1 MNPSMMRS
9 VLEHGIQPQ
18 QLRLQRRLLDELAEA
33 FTAWPELSS
42 IRSSG
47 DVGEQDRGAAAVMWV
62 RFLDHHVEDLGQRI
76 HRLKRHHVRFLQR
89 YEASATRD
97 ERQRHMLDYAAELGA
112 GPQQLAEDR
121 KAFSRWFDLDALKD
135 RFNRRLA
142 EAEQRLAFALD
153 RLGALA
159 ALALREEKEPGRASL
174 WRRFALE
181 ARVRPLLAHEGD
193 ERVAEAA
200 FQCLGQA
207 LLAMPAGMRQTSVSD
222 TTLQYIYRSALE
234 SRHGVGI
241 QTSALALLPSLA
253 MESFKLVARKRLK
266 EPKSRGDDIFVRR
279 KLVMLMA
286 SCLHQDEALGDLLPL
301 ALEDESPYVRQGL
314 AKGLSRQRLADV
326 RPWLETL
333 ALRDRDPRVR
343 GAALVYLVRERRLA
357 GDMRSWALRVF
368 EQALRQDKDPF
379 SLRCAMQAAT
389 DAFCGLVGDKG
400 FGDTELRIWQK
411 TLLSCLK
418 MLHASA
424 EPVAL
429 RRFAALSAERIWAH
443 GHEQAR
449 DLMQRMERE
458 LRSIRPGYSKR
469 LSKRGMSLRDR
480 DMFARV
486 LSVLAQRDFGF
497 DVRETRRAWV
507 VTRGV
512 VFEFRF
518 WRLWHELRHPSPDK
532 RQAFPHLIGRRF
544 TGTLRAPSAILAE
557 VTPTKVPGEPLVIEE
572 EGGWRP
578 FLPLVDELI
587 SALNNGLRPR
597 PIEIY
602 SSEGV
607 TVVVPPRSIL
617 RRLLALARLNLGFAD
632 YARLRNWDHGDTHGP
647 GAYIQALRALG
658 FTIEH
663 RQHAY
668 PEIGPLEPDESLMRF
683 FPLLMPWGDWWTRFS
698 DYALSPYE
706 NTLYEL
712 LLFALVALMA
722 FVARHVWIN
731 RELKRIRKDIPLVI
745 GGWGTRGKSGVERLK
760 ASVFNGLGVGVISKT
775 TGCEAMFLHG
785 QPFRRLR
792 ELFLFRPYD
801 KASIWEQADL
811 LRIGKHL
818 RPDVFLWECMGLS
831 PHYVRVL
838 QQDWMRDDMSTITN
852 TFPDHENLQGPA
864 GINIPMVMSDFIPE
878 HGLLLTSEEQ
888 MTPIL
893 RERVRAL
900 GNQMREVGWLEAGLL
915 TDDVLELFPYAEHP
929 YNIALVLAVAAELG
943 MDEETALRYM
953 TDYVVPDIG
962 VLKRFPEASVRG
974 RRLEFVNGMSA
985 NERYGCLQNWRRMGF
1000 ADHDPVAEPGTWIS
1014 TLVNNRADRVSR
1026 SIVFADLLVRDLA
1039 ADRHFLIGT
1048 NLHGLLGYI
1057 RRAWDE
1063 HARELSLFPADDAS
1077 SDRLETALWRLSR
1090 QAVRM
1095 RVPVHESQVIEGL
1108 RTMLGS
1114 GGSMKDEDVDAAVGD
1129 WRDLER
1135 LRQRL
1140 EGADEAW
1147 RDDVLEQHQRR
1158 LGQYHEYLN
1167 LAQRIRSDAATDAVG
1182 LDAAFRDQLRRWF
1195 MDKLVII
1202 EDPHASGEQI
1212 IDRIVRATPPGFLN
1226 RIMGIQNIKGTGL
1239 DFVYRWQEWEQCH
1252 EACERLRSD
1261 DPYTVGQG
1269 MNMLTMMTG
1278 FGQLCEE
1285 HLRSTIEEVRH
1296 SPLGSRQRFQA
1307 ELNLI
1312 ADKLEASM
1320 AEIRHQLRH
1329 QRKQGMLER
1338 FVDLVEAFVDAGDA
1352 VKRRKLANRIYRD
1365 LVAERI
1371 SHERAAAEL
1380 RKLTQRQKGGWLL
1393 DSLDRI
1399 RDFLRRE

>member
-1 MNPSMMRS
+1 MNATTMRTI
-9 VLEHGIQPQ
+9 LEHGIQPQ
-18 QLRLQRRLLDELAEA
+18 QIRLQRRLLDELLEA
-33 FTAWPELSS
+33 FTAWPEHASAPS
-42 IRSSG
+42 NG
-47 DVGEQDRGAAAVMWV
+47 DVAEQDQQAMVVMWV
-62 RFLDHHVEDLGQRI
+62 RFLDHHVEALGQRI
-76 HRLKRHHVRFLQR
+76 NRLKRHHVRFLQR

-97 ERQRHMLDYAAELGA
+97 ERQRHMLDYAADLGA

-135 RFNRRLA
+135 RFNRRVA
-142 EAEQRLAFALD
+142 ETERRLAFALD
-153 RLGALA
+153 RLGVLA
-159 ALALREEKEPGRASL
+159 AQALQGRDETERASL

-181 ARVRPLLAHEGD
+181 ARIRPLLAHEGD
-193 ERVAEAA
+193 DRVAEAA
-200 FQCLGQA
+200 FHCLGQA
-207 LLAMPAGMRQTSVSD
+207 LLAMPADLRQTSVSD

-241 QTSALALLPSLA
+241 QTSALVLLPTLA
-253 MESFKLVARKRLK
+253 MESFKLVVRKRLE
-266 EPKSRGDDIFVRR
+266 EPKRRRDDIFVRR
-279 KLVMLMA
+279 KVAMLLA
-286 SCLHQDEALGDLLPL
+286 DFLHQDEGLYELLPL
-301 ALEDESPYVRQGL
+301 ALADSSSYVRQGL
-314 AKGLSRQRLADV
+314 AKGLSRQRFADV
-326 RPWLETL
+326 RPWLERL
-333 ALRDRDPRVR
+333 ALQDRDPKVR
-343 GAALVYLVRERRLA
+343 GAALVYLVREGRLA
-357 GDMRSWALRVF
+357 GEKRSWALRLF
-368 EQALRQDKDPF
+368 EQALTQDKDPF
-379 SLRCAMQAAT
+379 SLRCAMLGAT
-389 DAFCGLVGDKG
+389 DAFCTLVQDEG
-400 FGDTELRIWQK
+400 FSSTEQSIWQR
-411 TLLSCLK
+411 TLLGCLK

-424 EPVAL
+424 EPVSL
-429 RRFAALSAERIWAH
+429 RRYAALSAERIWAY

-449 DLMQRMERE
+449 ALMQGLEKE
-458 LRSIRPGYSKR
+458 LRSIQPGFSKR
-469 LSKRGMSLRDR
+469 LLKRAIPIDDR
-480 DMFARV
+480 ETFARV

-507 VTRGV
+507 VTRGF

-544 TGTLRAPSAILAE
+544 TGTLHAPSSILAE

-578 FLPLVDELI
+578 YLPLVDELI
-587 SALNNGLRPR
+587 SALNNGLRSK
-597 PIEIY
+597 PIEIC
-602 SSEGV
+602 SSEGL
-607 TVVVPPRSIL
+607 TLVVPPRSIL
-617 RRLLALARLNLGFAD
+617 RRLLALAKLNLGYAN

-647 GAYIQALRALG
+647 GDYIQALRELG

-663 RQHAY
+663 RQHTY
-668 PEIGPLEPDESLMRF
+668 PQIGTLEPDASLMRF
-683 FPLLMPWGDWWTRFS
+683 FPLLLPWDDWWVRFS
-698 DYALSPYE
+698 DYAFSPYE

-712 LLFALVALMA
+712 LLFALIALIA
-722 FVARHVWIN
+722 FVGRHIWIN
-731 RELKRIRKDIPLVI
+731 RELKHIRKHLPLVI

-760 ASVFNGLGVGVISKT
+760 ASVFNGLGVGVVSKT

-811 LRIGKHL
+811 LRISKRL
-818 RPDVFLWECMGLS
+818 QPDVFLWECMGLS

-838 QQDWMRDDMSTITN
+838 QHDWMRDDMSTITN

-864 GINIPMVMSDFIPE
+864 GINIPMVMNDFIPE
-878 HGLLLTSEEQ
+878 QGLLLTSEEQ

-893 RERVRAL
+893 REKVRSL
-900 GNQMREVGWLEAGLL
+900 GNEIREVGWLEAGLL
-915 TDDVLELFPYAEHP
+915 TDDVLALFPYAEHP

-943 MDEETALRYM
+943 MDEDTALRYM

-962 VLKRFPEASVRG
+962 VLKRFPEAPIRG

-985 NERYGCLQNWRRMGF
+985 NERYGCLQNWKRMGF

-1026 SIVFADLLVRDLA
+1026 SIVFADLLVRDLS

-1063 HARELSLFPADDAS
+1063 HAKELSLFPVDDT
-1077 SDRLETALWRLSR
+1077 SDRLETALQRLAR
-1090 QAVRM
+1090 QAVRL
-1095 RVPVHESQVIEGL
+1095 RVPIHESQLIEGL

-1114 GGSMKDEDVDAAVGD
+1114 AEDTMALDIDAAVED
-1129 WRDLER
+1129 WRDVDR
-1135 LRQRL
+1135 LRLHL
-1140 EGADEAW
+1140 EDADESW
-1147 RDDVLEQHQRR
+1147 RDCVLEQHRRR

-1167 LAQRIRSDAATDAVG
+1167 LVQRVRSDAATDAVG
-1182 LDAAFRDQLRRWF
+1182 LDVAFREQLRRWF

-1212 IDRIVRATPPGFLN
+1212 IDHIVRTTPPGFLN

-1252 EACERLRSD
+1252 EACEFLRSD

-1269 MNMLTMMTG
+1269 MNTLTLMTG

-1285 HLRSTIEEVRH
+1285 HLRKTLEEVRH

-1312 ADKLEASM
+1312 ADKLETSM
-1320 AEIRHQLRH
+1320 AEVRHELRH
-1329 QRKQGMLER
+1329 RRKRGILER
-1338 FVDLVEAFVDAGDA
+1338 IVDLIEAFVDAGDA
-1352 VKRRKLANRIYRD
+1352 VKRRKLANRIYKD
-1365 LVAERI
+1365 LVAECI

-1380 RKLTQRQKGGWLL
+1380 RRLTQRQKGGWLL

-1399 RDFLRRE
+1399 RDYLRRE